1 MNLIYGAQGVVYR
14 RIIAIIL
21 CLGFLLQPEVTVRAS
36 EAPKEAELYAK
47 SAVLMDGDSGRVLY
61 EKNGYE
67 EMANA
72 STTKILTCIIA
83 LESCELDSQATVS
96 SYAASQPKVH
106 LGMQAGQTFYLKD
119 MLYGLML
126 ESFNDCA
133 VVIAEYI
140 AGDVTGFAD
149 LMNRKAEEIGC
160 TDSYFI
166 TPNGLDGKDDK
177 SFHHTTASDLAK
189 IMRYCIKLSPK
200 SEQFLE
206 ITRAGSYSFCDVEGK
221 RSYNCNNHNAFLQM
235 MDGAL
240 SGKTGFTGNAGY
252 CYVGALERD
261 GRTYIVALL
270 ACGWP
275 NNKTYKWSDTKK
287 LMNYGI
293 ENFRKQDVSELR
305 PEEEKLAPITVSTG
319 QGDTI
324 GGETWVEPVVE
335 PYEGYSSLLLAQG
348 EEVTLCYELADK
360 LYAPVKEGAYIG
372 RITYM
377 LGDEKIGEC
386 RVTAG
391 NEVKKIDFNWCFARI
406 LEQLWLTR

>member
-1 MNLIYGAQGVVYR
+1 MYR
-14 RIIAIIL
+14 RIIATIL
-21 CLGFLLQPEVTVRAS
+21 CFIFLLQPEVSVHAS
-36 EAPKEAELYAK
+36 EPPKETELYAK
-47 SAVLMDGDSGRVLY
+47 SAVLLDGDSGRILY
-61 EKNGYE
+61 EKKGHE
-67 EMANA
+67 AMANA
-72 STTKILTCIIA
+72 STTKILTCILA
-83 LESCELDSQATVS
+83 LENCEVDSQVTVS

-106 LGMQAGQTFYLKD
+106 LGMQEGQTFYLKD

-133 VVIAEYI
+133 VVIAEHI

-149 LMNRKAEEIGC
+149 IMNRKAEEIGC
-160 TDSYFI
+160 EDSYFI

-206 ITRAGSYSFCDVEGK
+206 ITRTGTHSFTDIEGK
-221 RSYNCNNHNAFLQM
+221 RSYTCNNHNAFLQM

-261 GRTYIVALL
+261 GKTYIVALL

-275 NNKTYKWSDTKK
+275 NNKSYKWSDTKK
-287 LMNYGI
+287 LMNYGL
-293 ENFRKQDVSELR
+293 ENFRKQELSAIR
-305 PEEEKLAPITVSTG
+305 PEEAKLLPIAVSAG
-319 QGDTI
+319 QGASI

-335 PYEGYSSLLLAQG
+335 DYDGYASLLLAEG
-348 EEVTLCYELADK
+348 EEVVLCYELAEK

-377 LGDEKIGEC
+377 LGNEKVGEC
-386 RVTAG
+386 RVRAG
-391 NEVKKIDFNWCFARI
+391 NEVKKIDFNWCFART